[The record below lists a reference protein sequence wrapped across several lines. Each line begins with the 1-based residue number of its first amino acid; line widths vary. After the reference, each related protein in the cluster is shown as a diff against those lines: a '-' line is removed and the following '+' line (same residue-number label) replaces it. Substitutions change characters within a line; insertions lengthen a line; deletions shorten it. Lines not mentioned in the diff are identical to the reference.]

1 MSKTLAEK
9 LAQYPELEEKVI
21 DLLAMLER
29 QNNTHHSEDETIE
42 DTDDDDLP
50 LNSDINEEVH

>member
-29 QNNTHHSEDETIE
+29 QNTRNSENETIE
-42 DTDDDDLP
+42 DIDDDDLS
-50 LNSDINEEVH
+50 LKSDINE

>member
-29 QNNTHHSEDETIE
+29 QNNTRNSENETI
-42 DTDDDDLP
+42 DDIDDDDL
-50 LNSDINEEVH
+50 LLKSDINE

>member
-21 DLLAMLER
+21 DLLAMLEH
-29 QNNTHHSEDETIE
+29 QNNTHNSEDETIE

-50 LNSDINEEVH
+50 LNSDINE